1 VIGTSLTAVVALTQT
16 PSPLWY
22 FARASGFVSLI
33 LLTATVAVGLA
44 LSMRWRSA
52 RWPLFISDG
61 LHRYLG
67 TVLFFFIGIHVLTL
81 WLDPFARF
89 SLADVVVPFHSSY
102 RTLWMG
108 LGICAAELGLALA
121 VSVHLRRWIGYRT
134 WRALHYLTYATFPLA
149 IAHGLGSGSD
159 TRTWWGLAIYVSCG
173 FVVGTLALTR
183 LMERAEAP
191 ARAEPRPA
199 SNLRLG

>member
-1 VIGTSLTAVVALTQT
+1 VISGRLTGIVALTQT

-44 LSMRWRSA
+44 LAMRWRSV

-67 TVLFFFIGIHVLTL
+67 TVLFFFLAVHVLTL
-81 WLDPFARF
+81 WLDPFAKF
-89 SLADVVVPFHSSY
+89 SLADVLVPFRSGY

-121 VSVHLRRWIGYRT
+121 VSVHLRRWIGYRA

-149 IAHGLGSGSD
+149 VAHGLGSGSD

-173 FVVGTLALTR
+173 FVVGTLALAR
-183 LMERAEAP
+183 LLGRSEAP
-191 ARAEPRPA
+191 QRADFRPA
-199 SNLRLG
+199 SNLSPG

>member
-1 VIGTSLTAVVALTQT
+1 MIRGPLSTVVALTQT

-44 LSMRWRSA
+44 LAMRWRSA
-52 RWPLFISDG
+52 RWPLFLSDG

-67 TVLFFFIGIHVLTL
+67 TVLFVFLAVHVLTL
-81 WLDPFARF
+81 WLDPFAKF
-89 SLADVVVPFHSSY
+89 SLADVLIPFRSSY

-108 LGICAAELGLALA
+108 LGICSAELGLALA

-149 IAHGLGSGSD
+149 MAHGLGSGSD
-159 TRTWWGLAIYVSCG
+159 TRTWWGLAIYVGCG
-173 FVVGTLALTR
+173 FVVGTLALAR
-183 LMERAEAP
+183 LMDRAQA
-191 ARAEPRPA
+191 AEPTGRRPV
-199 SNLRLG
+199 SNVSIG